1 MPLIRESTPAEG
13 VLLLTLNRPESR
25 NALSLELRQEMTD
38 ALTRATDAADVGI
51 VVLTGGDAIFAA
63 GADLHEL
70 AASGPRDMLLR
81 DIERHWRAVAAFP
94 KPLIAAVNGPA
105 FGGGF
110 ELAMHADIILAAR
123 TARFALPEVT
133 LGLMPGGGGT
143 QRLIRLIGKAR
154 AMRYLLTGD
163 RIAAAEAASMGIV
176 SELVDDDNATPA
188 AIALASRMAKL
199 PPLALR
205 QIKEATLAGADGP
218 LATGLLL
225 ERRASQVLLDT
236 DDLQEGIAAFFEK
249 RPPVF
254 TGH

>member
-1 MPLIRESTPAEG
+1 MSLIVESSRANG

-25 NALSLELRQEMTD
+25 NALSLELRQEMTA
-38 ALTRATDAADVGI
+38 ALERAAYAEDVKV
-51 VVLTGGDAIFAA
+51 VVLTGGDTIFAA

-81 DIERHWRAVAAFP
+81 NIEHHWRAVASFP

-110 ELAMHADIILAAR
+110 ELAMHADIILASR

-143 QRLIRLIGKAR
+143 QRLVRLVGKAR

-163 RIAAAEAASMGIV
+163 KIGAAEAASMGIV
-176 SELVDDDNATPA
+176 SELVDTDIATPA
-188 AIALASRMAKL
+188 ALDLAARIAKL
-199 PPLALR
+199 PPLSLR
-205 QIKEATLAGADGP
+205 QIKEVTLAGADAP

-225 ERRASQVLLDT
+225 ERRASLVLLDT
-236 DDLQEGIAAFFEK
+236 DDLQEGITAFFEK
-249 RPPVF
+249 RPPEF
-254 TGH
+254 SGR